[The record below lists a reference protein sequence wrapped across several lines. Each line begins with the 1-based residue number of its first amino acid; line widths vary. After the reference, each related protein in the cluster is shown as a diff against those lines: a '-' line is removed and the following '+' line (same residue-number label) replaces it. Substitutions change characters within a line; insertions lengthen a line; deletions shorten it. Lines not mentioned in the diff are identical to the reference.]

1 MKKYYRWIPCVLL
14 MALIFYLSSQT
25 YQQQDLRPQIEKSFP
40 GQSLIKYLGGVDFNY
55 AGQEVSIQNI
65 GIAGFIEFFIRKS
78 AHFSIYFVL
87 GISLV
92 YALKTRGRLKSILG
106 AIVLSF
112 LYACSDELHQS
123 FTPNRSPMFHD
134 VILDTIGAAMG
145 VIVIVIVSLIWNKR
159 DKRNKST

>member
-1 MKKYYRWIPCVLL
+1 MKKYYRWIPCILL
-14 MALIFYLSSQT
+14 MVLIFYLSSQT
-25 YQQQDLRPQIEKSFP
+25 YQQQDLRPQIQKSFP
-40 GQSLIKYLGGVDFNY
+40 GQSLIKHLGGVDFNY

-92 YALKTRGRLKSILG
+92 YALKTRGRLQSFLG
-106 AIVLSF
+106 AILISF

-123 FTPNRSPMFHD
+123 FTPNRSPMLQD
-134 VILDTIGAAMG
+134 VILDSIGATMG
-145 VIVIVIVSLIWNKR
+145 VTVVVIASLIWKR
-159 DKRNKST
+159 DKAT